1 MMTMLEHLKD
11 RHIILASRSPRRRY
25 LLKQLGL
32 EFTEISA
39 EVDESFPEHL
49 TPDETAIFLAE
60 KKAGHFEELLEDPK
74 NIVITA
80 DTLVL
85 INGQILG
92 KPDGRDGALK
102 MLETLSGNMHQ
113 VVTGICIRSLEK
125 TCTFTSWT
133 DVYFKKLSGEEINFY
148 LDHYQPYDKA
158 GAYGIQEWIGYI
170 GITRIEGSYFNVMG
184 LPVQRLYEELSC
196 F

>member
-1 MMTMLEHLKD
+1 MLDNLKD
-11 RHIILASRSPRRRY
+11 RHIILASHSPRRRF

-39 EVDESFPEHL
+39 DVDESLPEGFN
-49 TPDETAIFLAE
+49 PDQTAIFLAE
-60 KKAGHFEELLEDPK
+60 KKADHFHELLEDGR
-74 NIVITA
+74 NILITA

-92 KPDGRDGALK
+92 KPDGRDGAAK
-102 MLETLSGNMHQ
+102 MLSTLSGNMHQ
-113 VVTGICIRSLEK
+113 VVTGICIRSRDK
-125 TCTFTSWT
+125 SRSFTSWT
-133 DVYFKKLSGEEINFY
+133 DVYFKDLTDQEINFY
-148 LDHYQPYDKA
+148 LENYKPYDKA

-184 LPVQRLYEELSC
+184 LPVQKLYEELSN

>member
-1 MMTMLEHLKD
+1 VKEMLEHLKNH
-11 RHIILASRSPRRRY
+11 HIILASRSPRRRF

-39 EVDESFPEHL
+39 EVDESFPEGL
-49 TPDETAIFLAE
+49 TPDETAIYLAG
-60 KKAGHFEELLEDPK
+60 KKATHFGELLEDPK
-74 NIVITA
+74 NILITA

-85 INGQILG
+85 INGSILG
-92 KPDGRDGALK
+92 KPEGKEGAVK

-113 VVTGICIRSLEK
+113 VVTGICLRSRDK
-125 TCTFTSWT
+125 CCSFTSWT
-133 DVYFKKLSGEEINFY
+133 NVWFKELSNEEINFY
-148 LDHYQPYDKA
+148 LEHYKPYDKA

-184 LPVQRLYEELSC
+184 LPVQKLYEELQQ

>member
-1 MMTMLEHLKD
+1 MLEHLKN
-11 RHIILASRSPRRRY
+11 RHIILASRSPRRRF

-39 EVDESFPEHL
+39 EVDESFPEGL
-49 TPDETAIFLAE
+49 TPDETAIYLAG
-60 KKAGHFEELLEDPK
+60 KKANHFEELLEDSK
-74 NIVITA
+74 NILITA

-85 INGQILG
+85 INGNILG
-92 KPDGRDGALK
+92 KPEGKEGAVK
-102 MLETLSGNMHQ
+102 MLETLSGSMHQ
-113 VVTGICIRSLEK
+113 VVTGICLRSLDK
-125 TCTFTSWT
+125 NCSFTSWT
-133 DVYFKKLSGEEINFY
+133 NVWFKELSVEEINFY
-148 LDHYQPYDKA
+148 LEHYKPYDKA

-184 LPVQRLYEELSC
+184 LPIHQVYQELSR

>member
-1 MMTMLEHLKD
+1 MLENLKD
-11 RHIILASRSPRRRY
+11 RHIILASHSPRRRF

-39 EVDESFPEHL
+39 EVDESFPEGL
-49 TPDETAIFLAE
+49 TPDEIAIFLAE
-60 KKAGHFEELLEDPK
+60 KKADHFEELLEDPK
-74 NIVITA
+74 NILITA

-85 INGQILG
+85 INGLILG
-92 KPDGRDGALK
+92 KPEGEEGARK
-102 MLETLSGNMHQ
+102 MLKTISGSMHQ
-113 VVTGICIRSLEK
+113 VVTGICLRSSDK
-125 TCTFTSWT
+125 SRSFTSWT
-133 DVYFKKLSGEEINFY
+133 DVYFKDLSDDEINYY
-148 LDHYQPYDKA
+148 LENFKPYDKA

-184 LPVQRLYEELSC
+184 MPVQRLYEELRR

>member
-1 MMTMLEHLKD
+1 MTMLDQLRD

-39 EVDESFPEHL
+39 EVDESFPEGMA
-49 TPDETAIFLAE
+49 PNEAAIYLAE
-60 KKAGHFEELLEDPK
+60 KKADHFMELLENPK
-74 NIVITA
+74 NILITA

-92 KPDGRDGALK
+92 KPEGKEGALK
-102 MLETLSGNMHQ
+102 MLQALSGNMHQ
-113 VVTGICIRSLEK
+113 VVTGICLRSTDK
-125 TCTFTSWT
+125 SRSFTAWT
-133 DVYFKKLSGEEINFY
+133 DVYFKELSGEEINYY
-148 LDHYQPYDKA
+148 LEHYQPYDKA

-184 LPVQRLYEELSC
+184 LPVQMLYEELGR

>member
-1 MMTMLEHLKD
+1 MTMLEHLKD

-49 TPDETAIFLAE
+49 TPDETALYLAE

-74 NIVITA
+74 NIIITA

-85 INGQILG
+85 INGNILG
-92 KPDGRDGALK
+92 KPDGKEGARK
-102 MLETLSGNMHQ
+102 MLEALSGNMHR
-113 VVTGICIRSLEK
+113 VVTGICIRSRDK
-125 TCTFTSWT
+125 SRSFTSWT
-133 DVYFKKLSGEEINFY
+133 DVYFKRLSGEEINFY
-148 LDHYQPYDKA
+148 LEHYEPYDKA

-170 GITRIEGSYFNVMG
+170 GITRIDGSYFNVMG
-184 LPVQRLYEELSC
+184 LPVQKLYEELEQ

>member
-1 MMTMLEHLKD
+1 MTMLDHLID

-39 EVDESFPEHL
+39 EIDESFPENM
-49 TPDETAIFLAE
+49 TPDEIAIYLAE
-60 KKAGHFEELLEDPK
+60 KKADHFEELIEDPK

-85 INGQILG
+85 INGRILG
-92 KPDGRDGALK
+92 KPEGREGAIK
-102 MLETLSGNMHQ
+102 MLETLSGEMHQ
-113 VVTGICIRSLEK
+113 VVTGICVRSRDK
-125 TCTFTSWT
+125 SRSFTSWT
-133 DVYFKKLSGEEINFY
+133 DVYFKELSDEEINFY
-148 LDHYQPYDKA
+148 IGHYQPYDKA

-184 LPVQRLYEELSC
+184 LPVQKLYEELSR